1 MNGWSCFILQS
12 TARQTIDKI
21 EKDGSPDEP
30 VLRIKSRSL
39 LELEEALLERANR
52 CNKMARSPLEEYGD
66 VIIRDPQPDLPD
78 KIKYRKHKRLS
89 QLREITPDESDS
101 VPVPS
106 KPKSPVRPRTDPND
120 PLSKYR
126 RQRYTRAQCAAPITK
141 QVKKLLEIDGTPKK
155 FKPTDNISK
164 FTPTREREMFNKC
177 MQYAEDL
184 RKNKVKV
191 LTPHKSESSG
201 IEIMDDPRDEMVLFG
216 ENFAPSKLLRSDQHH
231 LEYIKLWANESPKSP
246 SDEYGSISP
255 ISDDELPRDEMWYL

>member
-1 MNGWSCFILQS
+1 MQS

-141 QVKKLLEIDGTPKK
+141 
-155 FKPTDNISK
+155 
-164 FTPTREREMFNKC
+164 
-177 MQYAEDL
+177 
-184 RKNKVKV
+184 
-191 LTPHKSESSG
+191 
-201 IEIMDDPRDEMVLFG
+201 
-216 ENFAPSKLLRSDQHH
+216 
-231 LEYIKLWANESPKSP
+231 
-246 SDEYGSISP
+246 
-255 ISDDELPRDEMWYL
+255 